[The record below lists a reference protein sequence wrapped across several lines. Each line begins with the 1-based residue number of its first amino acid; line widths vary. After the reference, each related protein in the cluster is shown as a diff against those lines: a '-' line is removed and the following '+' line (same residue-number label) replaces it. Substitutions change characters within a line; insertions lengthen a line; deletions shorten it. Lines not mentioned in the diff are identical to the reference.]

1 MKATIE
7 YGLLISLVGYTVTL
21 ITLALL
27 YGAFQNF
34 PRLLNLQI
42 RSKLKKTG
50 KPVQSGEELHI
61 PADEAAAIAMAL
73 HLYLNELHDESST
86 KLTIRKISKSYS
98 PWSSKIFGMRH
109 PIRR

>member
-1 MKATIE
+1 MKTTIE

-27 YGAFQNF
+27 YVAFQNF
-34 PRLLNLQI
+34 PRLLHFQI
-42 RSKLKKTG
+42 RSRLKKAG
-50 KPVQSGEELHI
+50 KPIQEGAALHI